1 MPMIAKILL
10 PPLLSFA
17 LLAGAGCVSYSEIK
31 HTDVKRTEVAFASD
45 KAARLFYEAFTAV
58 GTVDQRTEKRSSTWF
73 GLTSWDSSTL
83 QGPNAAF
90 NAAVRF
96 CDADGNRQITEAEA
110 ENFARSWSGA
120 VAGK

>member
-1 MPMIAKILL
+1 MITKILL
-10 PPLLSFA
+10 LSLLSFA
-17 LLAGAGCVSYSEIK
+17 LLAGAGCVSYSETK

-45 KAARLFYEAFTAV
+45 KAARIFYEAFTAV
-58 GTVDQRTEKRSSTWF
+58 GAVDQRTEKRSSTWF
-73 GLTSWDSSTL
+73 GLTAWDSSTV

-90 NAAVRF
+90 NEAVRF